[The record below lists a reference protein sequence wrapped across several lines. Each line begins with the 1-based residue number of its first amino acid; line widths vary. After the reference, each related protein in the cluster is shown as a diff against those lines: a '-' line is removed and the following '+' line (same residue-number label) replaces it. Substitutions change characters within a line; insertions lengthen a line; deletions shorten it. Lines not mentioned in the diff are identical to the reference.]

1 MVHPLLIERKL
12 AVKHWWSLGLLG
24 WGREAIGFEDETS
37 DVLDLLEVFV
47 VYDRLLVS
55 IVV

>member
-1 MVHPLLIERKL
+1 MVYPLLIERKL